1 MQSWIGKEN
10 KKFFQPYTG
19 DLTDGVKQVVLS
31 VIEDTPAEW
40 STKVFDVN
48 DLTMR
53 EQETAILYT
62 YAYFVSPHCQPDLHS
77 PVDIIVASRH
87 VNNDMLLKAVSKV
100 IAGDTKWL
108 EPFILM
114 TASTSDVN
122 SNCLQSELP
131 IASWGFLKDKGDTQF
146 FGVNQ
151 AFDAILK
158 RMMAAYIRHF
168 IVEAEVIPFQLNDD
182 LVSDVQR
189 NVVFPEN

>member
-1 MQSWIGKEN
+1 
-10 KKFFQPYTG
+10 
-19 DLTDGVKQVVLS
+19 
-31 VIEDTPAEW
+31 
-40 STKVFDVN
+40 
-48 DLTMR
+48 MR

-62 YAYFVSPHCQPDLHS
+62 YAYFVGPHYQPDLHS
-77 PVDIIVASRH
+77 PLDIIVASRH